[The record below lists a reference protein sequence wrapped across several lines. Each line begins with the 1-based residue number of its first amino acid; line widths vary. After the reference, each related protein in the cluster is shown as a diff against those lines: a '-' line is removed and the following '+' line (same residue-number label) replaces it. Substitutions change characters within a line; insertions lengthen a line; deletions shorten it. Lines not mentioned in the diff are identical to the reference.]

1 MFRHKTEFYFF
12 PRNRIMAFSINGE
25 NDKIYDLRELLDRIA
40 ESFRGIKKS
49 ENEFVSD
56 GFVIDTYNGEFEIY
70 SCHALKYGNGHIVKI
85 NSNRC
90 LVRYIETNFP
100 KNKIPKLISGRFW
113 MHEGI
118 LYDLKG
124 FSGNANYIIIYSHG
138 LIVCARI
145 VQYRYRRCFTETNY
159 SFVEE
164 MKKDICSGKISLFET
179 D

>member
-1 MFRHKTEFYFF
+1 
-12 PRNRIMAFSINGE
+12 MAFSINGE
-25 NDKIYDLRELLDRIA
+25 IEKIYDFRELFDRIA

-49 ENEFVSD
+49 ENEFTSN
-56 GFVIDTYNGEFEIY
+56 GFVIDTNNGEFEIY
-70 SCHALKYGNGHIVKI
+70 SCGMIKYGNGHVIKI
-85 NSNRC
+85 NNNIC

-100 KNKIPKLISGRFW
+100 KNKIPKLVSGRFW
-113 MHEGI
+113 MHEGK
-118 LYDLKG
+118 LYNLKG
-124 FSGNANYIIIYSHG
+124 FSGNANYILIYSHG

-145 VQYRYRRCFTETNY
+145 VQDNFQRHFTEPKY